1 MNNIIQTRYGFA
13 GACIGFGASAVGVCH
28 VCPAASKIIAAFAIA
43 SFAVCAL
50 TFLAEAIDEKRNES
64 APVETEQAQY
74 EKIFDDLSI
83 AENLGLVKKGGS
95 DES

>member
-28 VCPAASKIIAAFAIA
+28 VCPAVSKIIAAFAIA

-64 APVETEQAQY
+64 APAETEQARY
-74 EKIFDDLSI
+74 EKKFDNLSI
-83 AENLGLVKKGGS
+83 AENPGLVKEGGS
-95 DES
+95 DEP